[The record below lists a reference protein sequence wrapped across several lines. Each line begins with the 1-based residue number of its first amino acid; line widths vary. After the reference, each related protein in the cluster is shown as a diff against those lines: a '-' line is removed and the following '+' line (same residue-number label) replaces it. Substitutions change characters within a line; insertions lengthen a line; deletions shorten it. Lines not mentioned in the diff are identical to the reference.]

1 MNRDLFK
8 FITLQQMEAL
18 ACLAEERNF
27 SAAAR
32 KMMLTQPS
40 LSKHIRN
47 LEDLCGCR
55 LVNRTRTGIS
65 MTPEGSILYAY
76 AKRILRLRDEARD
89 KMALSMESVSGIV
102 FAGASTIP
110 ATYLLP
116 PVLTAL
122 RKSHPDITVRIVTGD
137 SDIVVHMVLTGQVE
151 LGFIGK
157 PVPDRRLLGE
167 PIWND
172 EIVLVAH
179 PDHPWASS
187 GGVGIP
193 ELAREPFIEREKG
206 SGTRSVFEERLAEHN
221 GGETVRFN
229 VVSEM
234 GSTEAVKESVLAGLG
249 VSVLSLHAV
258 RRELELGML
267 VRVPMT
273 GLRVLRPFY
282 LIRKKQSVLLP
293 HQEVFADTARAFRTD
308 LE

>member
-55 LVNRTRTGIS
+55 LVNRTRAGIS
-65 MTPEGSILYAY
+65 MTPEGSILYGY

-116 PVLTAL
+116 PVLTAPVSYTHL
-122 RKSHPDITVRIVTGD
+122 RAHETVLDLVC
-137 SDIVVHMVLTGQVE
+137 
-151 LGFIGK
+151 
-157 PVPDRRLLGE
+157 RLL
-167 PIWND
+167 
-172 EIVLVAH
+172 L
-179 PDHPWASS
+179 
-187 GGVGIP
+187 
-193 ELAREPFIEREKG
+193 EKKNIKF
-206 SGTRSVFEERLAEHN
+206 SF
-221 GGETVRFN
+221 F
-229 VVSEM
+229 
-234 GSTEAVKESVLAGLG
+234 ST
-249 VSVLSLHAV
+249 
-258 RRELELGML
+258 
-267 VRVPMT
+267 
-273 GLRVLRPFY
+273 
-282 LIRKKQSVLLP
+282 I
-293 HQEVFADTARAFRTD
+293 
-308 LE
+308 

>member
-55 LVNRTRTGIS
+55 LVNRTRAGIS
-65 MTPEGSILYAY
+65 MTPEGSILYGY

-116 PVLTAL
+116 
-122 RKSHPDITVRIVTGD
+122 R
-137 SDIVVHMVLTGQVE
+137 
-151 LGFIGK
+151 
-157 PVPDRRLLGE
+157 
-167 PIWND
+167 
-172 EIVLVAH
+172 
-179 PDHPWASS
+179 SS
-187 GGVGIP
+187 PPSGRATP
-193 ELAREPFIEREKG
+193 TSRCG
-206 SGTRSVFEERLAEHN
+206 S
-221 GGETVRFN
+221 
-229 VVSEM
+229 
-234 GSTEAVKESVLAGLG
+234 
-249 VSVLSLHAV
+249 
-258 RRELELGML
+258 
-267 VRVPMT
+267 
-273 GLRVLRPFY
+273 
-282 LIRKKQSVLLP
+282 
-293 HQEVFADTARAFRTD
+293 
-308 LE
+308 